1 MAKNTRLLARRTGT
15 ASAFELRKLYL
26 SEIVPSQQ
34 YTNFYDHTVSLYY
47 GRVDTHGNAIYPSE
61 KYLKPLRT
69 HQSETNKRVYALNFV
84 ADAFGDLQ
92 DYFNKA
98 YKMNLLKDSGEN
110 SLDKIKPVS
119 GWKSMHS
126 LYGPH
131 IKSLFTNMVDVY
143 LEQPMAS
150 RGMEH
155 SRPMNFDEFIK
166 STKHFHKT
174 NGKHVGLS
182 RSYFILSQ
190 KCSTHISGLAID
202 IVPNIQADQADSDSM
217 NSFTFFDNPN
227 FEFYMHALKKFG
239 FMANKENP
247 NRIIADLGSPQM
259 QAYMANYGLM
269 SIDDVF
275 ETYFYKASEFDY
287 DIIRTY
293 LVQMY
298 NNYVVLY
305 PTKTIITNQGTGAT
319 YQYIFNSTNDYK
331 NNGMPSV
338 NSIKRTPGQRGT
350 PNVPRAQ
357 SLNRGGNG
365 NNPNITKCR
374 LTKTQLQERRQIA
387 VEDLSTTYTDIYWIP
402 LYIEMLN
409 YELSSPMKDVDVR
422 KTIKNAKDLY
432 KNIDIDA
439 AKGYIKDKINFHRYP
454 IELLSLQK

>member
-1 MAKNTRLLARRTGT
+1 
-15 ASAFELRKLYL
+15 
-26 SEIVPSQQ
+26 
-34 YTNFYDHTVSLYY
+34 
-47 GRVDTHGNAIYPSE
+47 
-61 KYLKPLRT
+61 
-69 HQSETNKRVYALNFV
+69 
-84 ADAFGDLQ
+84 
-92 DYFNKA
+92 
-98 YKMNLLKDSGEN
+98 
-110 SLDKIKPVS
+110 
-119 GWKSMHS
+119 
-126 LYGPH
+126 
-131 IKSLFTNMVDVY
+131 
-143 LEQPMAS
+143 
-150 RGMEH
+150 
-155 SRPMNFDEFIK
+155 
-166 STKHFHKT
+166 
-174 NGKHVGLS
+174 
-182 RSYFILSQ
+182 
-190 KCSTHISGLAID
+190 
-202 IVPNIQADQADSDSM
+202 
-217 NSFTFFDNPN
+217 
-227 FEFYMHALKKFG
+227 
-239 FMANKENP
+239 
-247 NRIIADLGSPQM
+247 
-259 QAYMANYGLM
+259 MANYGLM

-298 NNYVVLY
+298 NNYVVLH
-305 PTKTIITNQGTGAT
+305 PTKTIITNQSTGAT
-319 YQYIFNSTNDYK
+319 YQYVFNSTNDYK

-454 IELLSLQK
+454 IELLSLQN